1 MIQFSETKVVTPEP
15 RQALNAVRTSRRS
28 LAGLELPERVRSD
41 AGRALDEIEDEL
53 RIPDPDRGVVTAWL
67 ERFTELLT
75 DAGAIEQAGAS
86 LVRPIRQIA
95 VWVGPMGAVLFLVL
109 ATAFLSDTWMTT
121 IDAVSRV
128 HTDVVCAY
136 VPAARRVSQNQWY
149 WLFVVL
155 AGGISVITLPFAPQP

>member
-1 MIQFSETKVVTPEP
+1 MTGSGVVAMIQLSNTKVVTPEP
-15 RQALNAVRTSRRS
+15 RQALNAVRTLRRS

-75 DAGAIEQAGAS
+75 DAGAVEQAGAS

-95 VWVGPMGAVLFLVL
+95 VWVGPMGAALLGRLV
-109 ATAFLSDTWMTT
+109 
-121 IDAVSRV
+121 
-128 HTDVVCAY
+128 
-136 VPAARRVSQNQWY
+136 
-149 WLFVVL
+149 
-155 AGGISVITLPFAPQP
+155 